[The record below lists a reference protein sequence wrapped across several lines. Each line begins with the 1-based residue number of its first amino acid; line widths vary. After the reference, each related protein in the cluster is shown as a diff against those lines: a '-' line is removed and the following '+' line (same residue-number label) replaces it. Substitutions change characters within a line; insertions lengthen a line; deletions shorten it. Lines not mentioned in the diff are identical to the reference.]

1 MKRKRSIQ
9 ILAAIILVLGA
20 IIGYGILQ
28 HKRLKERGIETF
40 AVVTKV
46 YSRTEYRNEGS
57 YRRRPRRKKVT
68 VYYLRYRFCADS
80 SEYTD
85 ECRRTENLIT
95 ARVGDSLQICYLP
108 ENPKVNRPV
117 HRGDG
122 SYVLKR
128 SARSKYRTK

>member
-46 YSRTEYRNEGS
+46 YSRTEYRT
-57 YRRRPRRKKVT
+57 RAVI
-68 VYYLRYRFCADS
+68 V
-80 SEYTD
+80 
-85 ECRRTENLIT
+85 
-95 ARVGDSLQICYLP
+95 VGP
-108 ENPKVNRPV
+108 AV
-117 HRGDG
+117 
-122 SYVLKR
+122 KR
-128 SARSKYRTK
+128 